1 MPIRMPGDS
10 PGASVNMEA
19 LSRTFMLAAPLL
31 AGNPDEEIAGLRLR
45 DYYAGQILLALDPAS
60 RWYVGDPLESAR
72 KRGRPTGTVDG
83 AAIALGLWMAGPQLW
98 DRFADAERAVV
109 GSWLHAV
116 AHGRTNSHNFRWFN
130 VTMASFLATK
140 GWEIDAVMVEDHL
153 QNLLAYYAGDG
164 WYRDAGNFDFYSS
177 WAFQFYAPVWCA
189 MYGNE
194 HMPET
199 ATLLAANHND
209 LMCTYPALF
218 GRDGTMPMWGR
229 SICYRSAATVPLA
242 SAFLLNEPSV
252 DPGWARRICSGSLL
266 QFLTRDDVFTDG
278 VATLPGALS
287 TGGFAIL
294 DGHRKRRRVGIPGRE
309 RCCGR
314 SHSPEPYLPPSRPRN
329 DYHHAW
335 IDGGGGVAYGQSVDE
350 IQQPAL
356 HPPGLQHRFPRRR

>member
-1 MPIRMPGDS
+1 MGRAHWQDAARYLLEGVLRHQDDANMPIRMPGDS
-10 PGASVNMEA
+10 PGASVNLEA

-31 AGNPDEEIAGLRLR
+31 AENPDEEVAGLRLR
-45 DYYAGQILLALDPAS
+45 DYYAGQILLALDPTS
-60 RWYVGDPLESAR
+60 RWYVGDPLEIAR

-98 DRFADAERAVV
+98 DSFADAEQAVV

-140 GWEIDAVMVEDHL
+140 GWEIDTVMVEDHL

-194 HMPET
+194 HMPE
-199 ATLLAANHND
+199 AAALLAANHND

-229 SICYRSAATVPLA
+229 SICYRSAATVLLA

-278 VATLPGALS
+278 VATLGFTRAFPPVVQSYSGTASPYWWSKLFLALCLPEDS
-287 TGGFAIL
+287 PFWTAMENEGGWES
-294 DGHRKRRRVGIPGRE
+294 PGR
-309 RCCGR
+309 
-314 SHSPEPYLPPSRPRN
+314 
-329 DYHHAW
+329 
-335 IDGGGGVAYGQSVDE
+335 
-350 IQQPAL
+350 
-356 HPPGLQHRFPRRR
+356 